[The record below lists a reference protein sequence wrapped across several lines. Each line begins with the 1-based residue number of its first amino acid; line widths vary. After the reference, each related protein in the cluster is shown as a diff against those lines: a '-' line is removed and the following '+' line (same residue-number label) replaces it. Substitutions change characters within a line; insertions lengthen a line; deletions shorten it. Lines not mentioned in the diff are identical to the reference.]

1 MKRLTPVLSLAPNYR
16 PLIIGPQL
24 SAPTMVITAM
34 TEILIYAVLGLGG
47 LLIGGAVLIPGVV
60 SLARYLR
67 LPAAAV
73 AVIVIAGGTSAPE
86 LLVSLDAALVGSPGI
101 VWGNLIG
108 SNIAN
113 ILLVLGLGMLIQ
125 PVRADNGTRRQ
136 LVVMGGLTGLVW
148 AVCMWGGLAGT
159 SGKLASAG
167 LVMGFAVYLIWLLR
181 HPEEQS
187 AEMRE
192 AEETA
197 VMLPPVRAAL
207 YGLGGVIC
215 LVAGADAFVWSGA
228 ALARVWGWPE
238 AVIGMSIIA
247 IGTSLPEIMSV
258 LASLRHKRG
267 DIALG
272 SVVGSNLFNF
282 SLVLGTAGLAGPL
295 PAALYVSQT
304 LMPVLA
310 VTSAVLIAASFTKQP
325 LGVRSGLVFVG
336 FYLAFLGLQLGTH
349 NA

>member
-1 MKRLTPVLSLAPNYR
+1 
-16 PLIIGPQL
+16 
-24 SAPTMVITAM
+24 M
-34 TEILIYAVLGLGG
+34 TDILIYAGLGLGG
-47 LLIGGAVLIPGVV
+47 LLIGGAILIPGVV
-60 SLARYLR
+60 SLARHLR
-67 LPAAAV
+67 LPAGVV

-86 LLVSLDAALVGSPGI
+86 LLVSIDAALLGSPGI
-101 VWGNLIG
+101 VWGNLVG

-125 PVRADNGTRRQ
+125 PVCADEEARRQ

-148 AVCMWGGLAGT
+148 AIAAAGGLVGETGQLAAG
-159 SGKLASAG
+159 G
-167 LVMGFAVYLIWLLR
+167 LLFGFAVWLIWLLR
-181 HPEEQS
+181 RPDGLGLS
-187 AEMRE
+187 AEP
-192 AEETA
+192 ETDA
-197 VMLPPVRAAL
+197 VLPPVKGAV

-228 ALARVWGWPE
+228 ELARSWGWPE
-238 AVIGMSIIA
+238 AVVGMSFIA
-247 IGTSLPEIMSV
+247 IGTSLPEIISV

-267 DIALG
+267 DIAMG

-282 SLVLGTAGLAGPL
+282 SLVLGAAGLAGPL
-295 PAALYVSQT
+295 PSDPVTLGL

-310 VTSAVLIAASFTKQP
+310 VASLVVIAAGLRRQP

-336 FYLAFLGLQLGTH
+336 FYLAFLSLQLSAH